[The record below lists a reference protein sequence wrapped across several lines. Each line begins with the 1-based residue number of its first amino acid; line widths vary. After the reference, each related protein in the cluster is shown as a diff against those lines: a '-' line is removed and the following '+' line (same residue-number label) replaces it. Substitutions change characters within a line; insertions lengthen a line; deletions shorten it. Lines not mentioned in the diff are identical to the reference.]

1 MPPCLKAQTL
11 AHFLEGRLHLPASN
25 KPRDDL
31 LRLGGEI
38 GAKEC
43 LGLEL
48 FLRVSDQHPAQR
60 YGGQAGGVPDC
71 RLGDDL
77 YSTLLFATP
86 VCNHDRLPAGRG
98 VFSDNGEVG
107 QTLSLESGPSYLS
120 AMAWRGWFVEG
131 SIQAQAGDEG
141 DRLGESAAAIEELQR
156 GISAIGDG
164 YYLAFWVPTPH
175 LQKQLPGPLGKL
187 LMSLSPLFCV
197 AFGRGQCRKEGQGP
211 NPRGPWARSQQ
222 RQANPPQSTRLDEV
236 GVAGSDRVAV
246 DPFCCDLLAL
256 TALQSLVYAYHQRPL
271 GYECLNKQSQQEAAR
286 LPTRPDGTA
295 QNPMVA
301 AEPFLFVQAHRSESG
316 GYSSLAWG
324 EDKTCEQQLNMLPD
338 AIGEQWREGGQDPYH
353 RGW

>member
-48 FLRVSDQHPAQR
+48 FLRVSDQHPTQR

-71 RLGDDL
+71 RLGDHL
-77 YSTLLFATP
+77 YSTLLFAIP

-98 VFSDNGEVG
+98 VFSDNGEIG
-107 QTLSLESGPSYLS
+107 QTLSLELGPSYL
-120 AMAWRGWFVEG
+120 ARIPWRGWFVEG
-131 SIQAQAGDEG
+131 SIQAQADDEG
-141 DRLGESAAAIEELQR
+141 DRLAESAAAVEELQR

-187 LMSLSPLFCV
+187 LMPLSPLFCV
-197 AFGRGQCRKEGQGP
+197 AFGRGQRRKEGQRP
-211 NPRGPWARSQQ
+211 NPRGPWDRSQQ
-222 RQANPPQSTRLDEV
+222 RQANPPQSTSFDDV

-246 DPFCCDLLAL
+246 DPFCRDLLAL
-256 TALQSLVYAYHQRPL
+256 TSLHRLVHAYHQRRFA
-271 GYECLNKQSQQEAAR
+271 YQCLHKQSQQEAAR
-286 LPTRPDGTA
+286 LPTRPGGTA

-316 GYSSLAWG
+316 GYGSLAWG
-324 EDKTCEQQLNMLPD
+324 EDQTSEQQLNMLPD
-338 AIGEQWREGGQDPYH
+338 AIGEQWREGGQEPYH